1 MFDTIWIARV
11 VPSRAN
17 TSQALIDTG
26 KPCDANDADFS
37 VLHSVGET
45 PKKEKKVLT
54 YQVRETF
61 VNGLYL
67 KIESR
72 HSRSRLSKVVCRLLI
87 NFIPLQAE
95 IVSTTMSD
103 SGTEST
109 SSEGYDGDRNRLT
122 ITDEVTS
129 SRYSHHSSGSERR
142 RSPASSI
149 TSGGKSPPGS
159 PLSGA
164 ESKSPRST
172 PLSPKSQQSGIMSP
186 SEEGSP
192 RSLRSLSKSPPPMS
206 PSPLSPTYRQ
216 PASPTYRPFES
227 PKSHH
232 SGNNCLES
240 PQSDRSSSRSA
251 IQDNGS
257 CLSPPND
264 SKSMRFEDAESKA
277 SDLEVD
283 AQRSADNSLKSYSY
297 KNSESRQSSPKSPR
311 SGPSSVKSLIS
322 ARSSPKSFKSGPAS
336 PMDDQ
341 ESDKHS
347 PAHSGPR
354 SPEEEDEENN
364 GSFNEL
370 DGEQIS
376 DGDIEDE
383 PELMSK
389 SKPTPITHGEDLS
402 DVSDLESIDGPEESI
417 EQNTEIDK
425 PQEQDRKQEI
435 VHDEENTEKEDKTA
449 PVGLTE
455 ESEQLDFEAD
465 GQWKDER
472 DEGKLSEFK
481 EFQIKFIFQNSRYIF
496 EHYINY
502 VCETLLY

>member
-1 MFDTIWIARV
+1 
-11 VPSRAN
+11 
-17 TSQALIDTG
+17 
-26 KPCDANDADFS
+26 
-37 VLHSVGET
+37 
-45 PKKEKKVLT
+45 
-54 YQVRETF
+54 
-61 VNGLYL
+61 
-67 KIESR
+67 
-72 HSRSRLSKVVCRLLI
+72 
-87 NFIPLQAE
+87 
-95 IVSTTMSD
+95 
-103 SGTEST
+103 
-109 SSEGYDGDRNRLT
+109 
-122 ITDEVTS
+122 
-129 SRYSHHSSGSERR
+129 
-142 RSPASSI
+142 
-149 TSGGKSPPGS
+149 
-159 PLSGA
+159 
-164 ESKSPRST
+164 
-172 PLSPKSQQSGIMSP
+172 
-186 SEEGSP
+186 
-192 RSLRSLSKSPPPMS
+192 
-206 PSPLSPTYRQ
+206 
-216 PASPTYRPFES
+216 
-227 PKSHH
+227 
-232 SGNNCLES
+232 
-240 PQSDRSSSRSA
+240 
-251 IQDNGS
+251 
-257 CLSPPND
+257 
-264 SKSMRFEDAESKA
+264 MRFEDAESKA

-354 SPEEEDEENN
+354 SPEEEDEEKN

-383 PELMSK
+383 PEPMSK

-425 PQEQDRKQEI
+425 PQEQDVKQEI

-481 EFQIKFIFQNSRYIF
+481 EFQIKFIFFKNCRYIF

>member
-1 MFDTIWIARV
+1 
-11 VPSRAN
+11 
-17 TSQALIDTG
+17 
-26 KPCDANDADFS
+26 
-37 VLHSVGET
+37 
-45 PKKEKKVLT
+45 
-54 YQVRETF
+54 
-61 VNGLYL
+61 
-67 KIESR
+67 
-72 HSRSRLSKVVCRLLI
+72 
-87 NFIPLQAE
+87 
-95 IVSTTMSD
+95 MSD

-142 RSPASSI
+142 KSAASSM
-149 TSGGKSPPGS
+149 TSGGKSPPRS

-164 ESKSPRST
+164 DSKSPRST
-172 PLSPKSQQSGIMSP
+172 PLSPKSQRSGIMSP

-192 RSLRSLSKSPPPMS
+192 RSLRSLSKSSPPMS
-206 PSPLSPTYRQ
+206 PSPLSPTYLN
-216 PASPTYRPFES
+216 PASPTYRPYES

-232 SGNNCLES
+232 SGNNFLES
-240 PQSDRSSSRSA
+240 PRSDRSSSRSP

-264 SKSMRFEDAESKA
+264 SKSMHFEDAESKA
-277 SDLEVD
+277 SDFEVD
-283 AQRSADNSLKSYSY
+283 TQRSADNSLKSYSY

-354 SPEEEDEENN
+354 SPEEDDEEKN

-383 PELMSK
+383 PETMSK

-402 DVSDLESIDGPEESI
+402 DVSDLESIDGPEEST
-417 EQNTEIDK
+417 EQNTEIHK
-425 PQEQDRKQEI
+425 PQEQDVKKEI
-435 VHDEENTEKEDKTA
+435 VNDEENIEKEDKTA

-472 DEGKLSEFK
+472 DEGK
-481 EFQIKFIFQNSRYIF
+481 YIMG
-496 EHYINY
+496 I
-502 VCETLLY
+502 